1 MFSAEEIRNS
11 PVFIRKE
18 NNNIKN
24 KWLKTERE
32 YSDLVTDYKWI
43 KQQQAGYSPQNE
55 HRGFILMLKIE
66 KSGNRPNIINLIKHL
81 KKSNKNLRLN
91 SNQAVERYKKL
102 ILLQRFWKC
111 RLKSNQKIEKQNKLK
126 LQQFLKEI
134 LKQNKH
140 RHLLKI

>member
-43 KQQQAGYSPQNE
+43 KQQQAGYSPKNE
-55 HRGFILMLKIE
+55 HRGFTLILKIE

-81 KKSNKNLRLN
+81 KKVIKIFDLIQIKPLKGIKN
-91 SNQAVERYKKL
+91 
-102 ILLQRFWKC
+102 
-111 RLKSNQKIEKQNKLK
+111 
-126 LQQFLKEI
+126 
-134 LKQNKH
+134 
-140 RHLLKI
+140 